1 MGVIGLGMTSVVSEV
16 GIDKVPAYL
25 ALKNLKEEQAFWGI
39 WGFLGLPLPVW
50 QSAFFF

>member
-1 MGVIGLGMTSVVSEV
+1 MTSVVSEA